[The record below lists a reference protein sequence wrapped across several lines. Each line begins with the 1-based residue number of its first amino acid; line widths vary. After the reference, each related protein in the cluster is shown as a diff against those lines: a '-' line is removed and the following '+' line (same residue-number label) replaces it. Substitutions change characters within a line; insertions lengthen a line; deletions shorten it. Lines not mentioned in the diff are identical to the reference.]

1 MTEGRKESPRR
12 AASAKS
18 RSTAARPLAKTRAAQ
33 TKSRSRK
40 KAYDFLSI
48 IVPVYNE
55 GENIVKTLS
64 SVAEKIKTPHKI
76 FIVYDFDEDN
86 TLPAVKPFLKTY
98 PITLVKN
105 RYGKG
110 VLNAIKT
117 GFDSVAKGVVLVIM
131 ADLSDDLVVVDS
143 MFAKM
148 NEGYDIVCGSRY
160 MEGGRQVGGPAFKKL
175 LSRTAGVTLHYLTGI
190 PTHDVTNSFK
200 MYSKKVLSDISIE
213 SNGGFELGMEI
224 VVKSYLKGYRIAE
237 VPSVWTDRT
246 AGESRFMLKKWLPK
260 YLHWYLYAFKNNIR
274 RRLDGPGQR

>member
-1 MTEGRKESPRR
+1 MTAGRTKTSRR
-12 AASAKS
+12 APSSKVPAGKKRSGAGVKRKGPSGSA
-18 RSTAARPLAKTRAAQ
+18 
-33 TKSRSRK
+33 
-40 KAYDFLSI
+40 AYGSINI

-55 GENIVKTLS
+55 GENIERTLS
-64 SVAEKIKTPHKI
+64 SVAGKIKTPHRI

-86 TLPAVKPFLKTY
+86 TLPAVEPLLKKY

-105 RYGKG
+105 RYGRG

-117 GFDSVAKGVVLVIM
+117 GFDTVADGVVLVIM

-143 MFAKM
+143 MFKKM

-160 MEGGRQVGGPAFKKL
+160 MPGGRQVGGPRFKKF
-175 LSRTAGVTLHYLTGI
+175 LSRTAGVTLHYITGI

-200 MYSKKVLSDISIE
+200 MYSKKVLSDIAIE

-224 VVKSYLKGYRIAE
+224 VVKSFLKGYRIAE

-260 YLHWYLYAFKNNIR
+260 YLHWYLYAFRNNLR
-274 RRLDGPGQR
+274 QKFSGRAAG

>member
-1 MTEGRKESPRR
+1 MTGGRKKTSRR
-12 AASAKS
+12 EAPPKA
-18 RSTAARPLAKTRAAQ
+18 P
-33 TKSRSRK
+33 SRK
-40 KAYDFLSI
+40 SGTGSAPKRRGRPRYSSLNI

-55 GENIVKTLS
+55 GENIGRTLS
-64 SVAEKIKTPHKI
+64 SVAEKIKTPHRI

-86 TLPAVKPFLKTY
+86 TLPAVEPLLKKY

-110 VLNAIKT
+110 ALNAIKT
-117 GFDSVAKGVVLVIM
+117 GFETVTEGVVLVIM

-143 MFAKM
+143 MFEKM

-160 MEGGRQVGGPAFKKL
+160 MPGGRQVGGPRLKKF

-200 MYSKKVLSDISIE
+200 MYSKKVLSDIAIE
-213 SNGGFELGMEI
+213 SDGGFELGMEI
-224 VVKSYLKGYRIAE
+224 VVKSFLKGYRIAE

-260 YLHWYLYAFKNNIR
+260 YIHWYLYAFRNNLR
-274 RRLDGPGQR
+274 RTLAGKGAR